1 MRKKVCP
8 TFEMLIFAAKLRLA
22 QLCIQDTIFFLSLHL
37 TCHSDISEDWSQ
49 SIMTEH
55 NDGLFLIGASCWFWC
70 LLSSYEAGAFVN
82 LRILQSY
89 MEKDLITSDL
99 AKLQLTRQPCRE
111 QMKSEI
117 SISLKILLSIW
128 FLLHKK
134 NVLLKILVFMADSTQ

>member
-1 MRKKVCP
+1 M
-8 TFEMLIFAAKLRLA
+8 
-22 QLCIQDTIFFLSLHL
+22 
-37 TCHSDISEDWSQ
+37 
-49 SIMTEH
+49 
-55 NDGLFLIGASCWFWC
+55 
-70 LLSSYEAGAFVN
+70 N